1 MADDSVL
8 TGQTFSS
15 TVGLLY
21 VFNLI
26 VGTGALALPRAFQTA
41 GYLLG
46 LILLLVSAFTSYVCA
61 TFVLESMAIA
71 NCVLRKAPPREQ
83 LHEGSIVVEED
94 VPSSADGEMS
104 EVRVGS
110 VVVVTDG
117 ATQHRFSFPSAVPGS
132 DQQQLAHQFIAD
144 RHQQPINSDYDIS
157 MRVEISEMAHL
168 FLGQSGTVFSYLVLT
183 VYLFGDLAVYS
194 TTVPKS
200 LMNVICSSVN
210 VSSAVTSSNTPCHP
224 HANDLFHAISRFA
237 VYRICIF
244 AFLVFCLPMILM
256 GMTRTKWLQLAT
268 TLSRWTA
275 FLLMIVLATTQLI
288 HNGPKGSPEPA
299 NLHGFGS
306 LFGVAVYAFMC
317 HHSIPGLITPIRNKE
332 HLSAKLT
339 SVYALV
345 YLFYCAISMTGSF
358 TFENV
363 QDIYTINFL
372 HDDQT
377 AITLCNNI
385 RVLGTLLDRCKRVG
399 GVDRANASAVGEE
412 REALLGDFPNAPHQ
426 MDNNSSH
433 LPHFS
438 PLATLSLPHSLL
450 YKFKHFGI
458 PFLVVTLPA
467 LISFI
472 TDNVLLLASIT
483 GSFPGVGVQFV
494 LPAFLI
500 LGARRT
506 LSARLGGLSSV
517 PVHSPLALRP
527 LVLARCHS
535 RLGLL
540 CHCCGRVQC
549 FSFGLN
555 NRNCI
560 WCGSQLE
567 LDDLM
572 GSDNQMI
579 FPIITLFLAYFI
591 F

>member
-8 TGQTFSS
+8 TGQTFSA

-117 ATQHRFSFPSAVPGS
+117 ATQHRFSFPSAMPGS

-183 VYLFGDLAVYS
+183 VYLFGDLAV
-194 TTVPKS
+194 
-200 LMNVICSSVN
+200 
-210 VSSAVTSSNTPCHP
+210 TSPQIVLDALCFSEC
-224 HANDLFHAISRFA
+224 LFCRDQFEHS
-237 VYRICIF
+237 
-244 AFLVFCLPMILM
+244 ILM

-275 FLLMIVLATTQLI
+275 FLLMIVLATIQLI

-317 HHSIPGLITPIRNKE
+317 HHSIPGLITPIRNKDN
-332 HLSAKLT
+332 LSAKLT

-377 AITLCNNI
+377 GGLLKLIDYFLALFPVFVLTSSYVIVAITLCNNI

-399 GVDRANASAVGEE
+399 GVDRMLNRANTSAVGEE
-412 REALLGDFPNAPHQ
+412 REALLGDFPNTPHQ

-458 PFLVVTLPA
+458 PFLVVALPA
-467 LISFI
+467 LISFV

-517 PVHSPLALRP
+517 PVHLRSPFVHWLWPVAILAWACFCELP
-527 LVLARCHS
+527 NVPETLMAR
-535 RLGLL
+535 R
-540 CHCCGRVQC
+540 
-549 FSFGLN
+549 
-555 NRNCI
+555 
-560 WCGSQLE
+560 
-567 LDDLM
+567 
-572 GSDNQMI
+572 
-579 FPIITLFLAYFI
+579 
-591 F
+591 